1 MANMNDEKAMLL
13 QNLQDA
19 GCDGATIE
27 CCMCMANE
35 SADIKMLPLLQKFR
49 TCLLDEIHKE
59 QGKLE
64 SLDYLIYQL
73 KKKQNER
80 NS

>member
-1 MANMNDEKAMLL
+1 MLL

-19 GCDGATIE
+19 GCDQATID
-27 CCMCMANE
+27 CCMSMANE
-35 SADIKMLPLLQKFR
+35 SADIIKMLPLLQKFR
-49 TCLLDEIHKE
+49 TCLLDGIHKE
-59 QGKLE
+59 QDKLE

-80 NS
+80 A